1 MFMSTHSEN
10 QQEEESKNFKPLYY
24 SELMETLRNRLRS
37 KNILSKSSPLT
48 KPPKEATLEVIF
60 IKRN

>member
-1 MFMSTHSEN
+1 MSNNSEN
-10 QQEEESKNFKPLYY
+10 QKEDPNTSKKLFYKDIV
-24 SELMETLRNRLRS
+24 EMVDKAFRS
-37 KNILSKSSPLT
+37 KNLLSESNPLP